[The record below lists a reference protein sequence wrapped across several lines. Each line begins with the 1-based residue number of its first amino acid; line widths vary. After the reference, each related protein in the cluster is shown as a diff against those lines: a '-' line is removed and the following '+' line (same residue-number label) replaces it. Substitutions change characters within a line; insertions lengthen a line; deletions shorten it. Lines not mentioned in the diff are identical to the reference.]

1 MRSIAAAIA
10 RAKLS
15 VGIEARTRAGVR
27 LGVGDCHRRGFP
39 PAEPPLCVP
48 PVQILAASG
57 ARHRCLSTSSRS
69 WAAWIDEAA
78 PKRSTV
84 EIGTSYENL
93 SRDVLS
99 SLFPG
104 MTLDRVGGAHDGGID
119 LRGWW
124 LVPPP
129 VSSEPSTEPIRIRVI
144 VQCKAESKKSGP
156 VHLRELHGA
165 YTAQPRAAA
174 AAAAAAAGEKAA
186 GAQVGVLVSKAG
198 FSKQAT
204 IVATAA
210 SIPMILVHLSELGE
224 PVSILCNEALT
235 QLLDARIEVR
245 LHRSSSSERPVVYLD
260 GRRL

>member
-1 MRSIAAAIA
+1 
-10 RAKLS
+10 
-15 VGIEARTRAGVR
+15 
-27 LGVGDCHRRGFP
+27 
-39 PAEPPLCVP
+39 
-48 PVQILAASG
+48 
-57 ARHRCLSTSSRS
+57 
-69 WAAWIDEAA
+69 
-78 PKRSTV
+78 KRSTV

-124 LVPPP
+124 L
-129 VSSEPSTEPIRIRVI
+129 PSTEPMRIRVI

-174 AAAAAAAGEKAA
+174 AAAAAAAGEEAA
-186 GAQVGVLVSKAG
+186 GTQVGVLVSKTG

-235 QLLDARIEVR
+235 QLLD
-245 LHRSSSSERPVVYLD
+245 
-260 GRRL
+260 